1 MAWTDSVRFQ
11 RRADRVRAAGWI
23 NLLLTLI
30 FAGIYLPEGFHALAV
45 GSVWAV
51 VVMGVTYGLA
61 WALDRHAERV
71 VRR

>member
-1 MAWTDSVRFQ
+1 MAWIDSVRFQ
-11 RRADRVRAAGWI
+11 RRADRVRAVGWI

-30 FAGIYLPEGFHALAV
+30 FAGIHLPDGFDALAV

-51 VVMGVTYGLA
+51 VVMGATYGFA